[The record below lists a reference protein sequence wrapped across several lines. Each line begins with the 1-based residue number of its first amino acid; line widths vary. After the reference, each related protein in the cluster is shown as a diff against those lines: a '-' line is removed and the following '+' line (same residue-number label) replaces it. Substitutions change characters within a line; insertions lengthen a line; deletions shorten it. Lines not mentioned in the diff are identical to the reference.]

1 VTHLI
6 TSSSSLSTLHCQVD
20 LVNFLSFRVHA
31 YLCMKCDLM
40 GHPSGERKLT
50 HVGVRKAKNMKPNIG
65 SIIDVNLSKS
75 PALGTR

>member
-1 VTHLI
+1 MR
-6 TSSSSLSTLHCQVD
+6 
-20 LVNFLSFRVHA
+20 N
-31 YLCMKCDLM
+31 LCMKCDLM